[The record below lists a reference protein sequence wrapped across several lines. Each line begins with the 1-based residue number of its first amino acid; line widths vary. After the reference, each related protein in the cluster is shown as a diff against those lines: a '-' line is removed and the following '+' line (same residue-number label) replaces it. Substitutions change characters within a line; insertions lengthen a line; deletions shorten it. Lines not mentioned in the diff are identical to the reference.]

1 MSGLFI
7 TMEGIDGCGKS
18 TQIQLLADALK
29 QRGLEPL
36 VTREP
41 GGTPLGEA
49 VRGILTSD
57 LSLNI
62 EPTTE
67 LFLIVGARAQ
77 HVAELIRPAI
87 EEGKIVICDRFV
99 DSTVA
104 FQGGGRGLDLELI
117 ARMNNL
123 ATGGLRPNLTL
134 VFDLDPRLARARRES
149 APVGG
154 LLGAFD
160 EASESFHDRV
170 RAAYAR
176 LAAENPDRVSVVDA
190 SGRVRETQERVMS
203 LLDPLLVRRE

>member
-18 TQIQLLADALK
+18 TQIQMLAAALK
-29 QRGLEPL
+29 QRGLQPL

-49 VRGILTSD
+49 VRAILTSD

-62 EPTTE
+62 AATTE

-77 HVAELIRPAI
+77 HVAELIGPAI
-87 EEGKIVICDRFV
+87 EAGKIVICDRYV

-104 FQGGGRGLDLELI
+104 FQGAGRGLDPGLI
-117 ARMNNL
+117 GRMNEL
-123 ATGGLRPNLTL
+123 ATGGLRPDLTL
-134 VFDLDPRLARARRES
+134 VFDLDPGLARARRES

-160 EASESFHDRV
+160 EANESFHDRV
-170 RAAYAR
+170 RAAYSQ
-176 LAAENPDRVSVVDA
+176 LAAENPDRISVVDA
-190 SGRVRETQERVMS
+190 SGQVHQTHAHVMKQV
-203 LLDPLLVRRE
+203 DPLLKGLG

>member
-1 MSGLFI
+1 
-7 TMEGIDGCGKS
+7 
-18 TQIQLLADALK
+18 
-29 QRGLEPL
+29 
-36 VTREP
+36 
-41 GGTPLGEA
+41 
-49 VRGILTSD
+49 
-57 LSLNI
+57 
-62 EPTTE
+62 
-67 LFLIVGARAQ
+67 
-77 HVAELIRPAI
+77 
-87 EEGKIVICDRFV
+87 
-99 DSTVA
+99 VA
-104 FQGGGRGLDLELI
+104 FLGGGRGLDLELI